1 MLAIELGNV
10 WECPRSSWF
19 WNKEGVLESSRG
31 LELWQSGETTDEVTV
46 LITLEAQGVK
56 RPLREAE
63 AWYHMVWSFSEENP
77 VEHIV
82 KGTIQL

>member
-1 MLAIELGNV
+1 MCKSVLGLPSF
-10 WECPRSSWF
+10 EIKRGSWKAAGF
-19 WNKEGVLESSRG
+19 WNCEK
-31 LELWQSGETTDEVTV
+31 SGETSDEVTV

-63 AWYHMVWSFSEENP
+63 VWYHVVWSFSEENP
-77 VEHIV
+77 VENIV